1 MPENKSHLIKENTTR
16 FTMAKNNKRRWWIIG
31 ISAVVVIMIIIA
43 AINGRNKPKG
53 QAVTIE
59 KIAKRTIKEIV
70 SASGKIFPEN
80 EVKISSDVSGEI
92 IALYVKEGD
101 TVKAGQLL
109 AKINPD
115 SYLPSV
121 QRGQASV
128 KSSATQEAVSQSQI
142 NAAKANIEEVGAR
155 LINARQTNERNK
167 QLFKDGVISKAD
179 LEASQAAMDGLIAS
193 AKSAE
198 AGLKQAQENAI
209 GSRYG
214 TQSAKASLDELKTS
228 LNKTFIYAP
237 VDGVISSL
245 SVEKGERVVGTIQMS
260 GTEMMTIA
268 NLSAIEVQVEVSEND
283 IVRVAKGDLAE
294 IDVDAFYGKKFTGI
308 VTEIANSSS
317 TAATAV
323 ASASLNSDQ
332 VTNFVVKIRMNID
345 SYKDMIKKGE
355 PFPFRP
361 GMSASVE
368 INTNTES
375 DILAVPI
382 QSVTTREDPNTNKDK
397 KSDKKAEL
405 IEVVFIQQGDSTVMV
420 PVKTGIQ
427 DDEYIQILEGLKGA
441 EVIVTG
447 PYSTVSRNLKQGDK
461 IHEEKEKKPSFGQ
474 EEDK

>member
-1 MPENKSHLIKENTTR
+1 
-16 FTMAKNNKRRWWIIG
+16 MAKSSKRKWWIIG
-31 ISAVVVIMIIIA
+31 LSILVVIMIIGA
-43 AINGRNKPKG
+43 AINGKNKPKG

-59 KIAKRTIKEIV
+59 KVAKRTIKEIV

-92 IALYVKEGD
+92 IALYVREGD

-128 KSSATQEAVSQSQI
+128 KSSSTQESVSQSQI
-142 NAAKANIEEVGAR
+142 NSARAQIEEVNAR
-155 LINARQTNERNK
+155 LVNARQTHERNK
-167 QLFKDGVISKAD
+167 QLFNEGVISKAD
-179 LEASQAAMDGLIAS
+179 LETSQSALDGLLAT
-193 AKSAE
+193 AKSAD
-198 AGLKQAQENAI
+198 AGLKQAQENAVV
-209 GSRYG
+209 SKYG

-245 SVEKGERVVGTIQMS
+245 NVEKGERVVGTIQMS

-268 NLSAIEVQVEVSEND
+268 NLNIIEVQVEVSEND
-283 IVRVAKGDLAE
+283 IVRVTKGDLAE
-294 IDVDAFYGKKFTGI
+294 IDVDAYYGKKFTGV

-317 TAATAV
+317 AANSA
-323 ASASLNSDQ
+323 AAASLNSDQ
-332 VTNFVVKIRMNID
+332 VTNFIVKIRMDTD

-375 DILAVPI
+375 DIIAVPI
-382 QSVTTREDPNTNKDK
+382 QSVTTREDPKIK
-397 KSDKKAEL
+397 KSVNSEKKADL
-405 IEVVFIQQGDSTVMV
+405 IEVVFIQQGDSTVMI

-427 DDEYIQILEGLKGA
+427 DDEYIQILEGLKGS
-441 EVIVTG
+441 ESIVTG
-447 PYSTVSRNLKQGDK
+447 PYSTVSRTLKQGEK
-461 IHEEKEKKPSFGQ
+461 IHEEKEKKQ
-474 EEDK
+474 DDKVKFN

>member
-1 MPENKSHLIKENTTR
+1 
-16 FTMAKNNKRRWWIIG
+16 MATSKRKWWIFGLVGLVIVL
-31 ISAVVVIMIIIA
+31 IVVA
-43 AINGRNKPKG
+43 AINGKNKPKG
-53 QAVTIE
+53 KGVTFE
-59 KIAKRTIKEIV
+59 KVSKRTIKEIV

-92 IALYVKEGD
+92 IGLYVREGD

-128 KSSATQEAVSQSQI
+128 KSSATQEAVSRSQI
-142 NAAKANIEEVGAR
+142 NSAQAQIDEVNSR
-155 LINARQTNERNK
+155 LINARQTQQRNK
-167 QLFKDGVISKAD
+167 KLFDEGVISKAD
-179 LEASQAAMDGLIAS
+179 LEASQAALDGLIAL

-198 AGLKQAQENAI
+198 AGLKQARENATA
-209 GSRYG
+209 SVYG

-245 SVEKGERVVGTIQMS
+245 NVEKGERVVGTIQMS

-268 NLSAIEVQVEVSEND
+268 NLNVIEVQVEVSEND
-283 IVRVAKGDLAE
+283 IVRVSKGDTAE
-294 IDVDAFYGKKFTGI
+294 IDVDAFYGQKFTGV

-317 TAATAV
+317 AAATAT
-323 ASASLNSDQ
+323 ASLNSDQ
-332 VTNFVVKIRMNID
+332 VTNFVVKIRMNFD
-345 SYKDMIKKGE
+345 SYKDMIKKGQ

-375 DILAVPI
+375 GIISVPI
-382 QSVTTREDPNTNKDK
+382 QSVTTREDPAVKKDSLSK
-397 KSDKKAEL
+397 TVKADL
-405 IEVVFIQQGDSTVMV
+405 VEVVFVHSGDSAKMV
-420 PVKTGIQ
+420 QVKTGIQ
-427 DDEYIQILEGLKGA
+427 DDEYIQVLEGLKGD
-441 EVIVTG
+441 EMIITG
-447 PYSTVSRNLKQGDK
+447 PYSTVSRLLKQGDK
-461 IHEEKEKKPSFGQ
+461 VYEDKSKKPEEKEA
-474 EEDK
+474 D

>member
-1 MPENKSHLIKENTTR
+1 MPR
-16 FTMAKNNKRRWWIIG
+16 NNKRKWWIIG
-31 ISAVVVIMIIIA
+31 LVSLVVILIVA
-43 AINGRNKPKG
+43 AVINGKNKPKG
-53 QAVTIE
+53 QAVTFE
-59 KIAKRTIKEIV
+59 KVSERTIKEIV

-128 KSSATQEAVSQSQI
+128 KSSTTQEAVSRSQI
-142 NAAKANIEEVGAR
+142 NSAKAQIEEVNAR
-155 LINARQTNERNK
+155 LTNARQTYKRNK
-167 QLFKDGVISKAD
+167 QLFDDGVISKAD
-179 LEASQAAMDGLIAS
+179 P
-193 AKSAE
+193 AE
-198 AGLKQAQENAI
+198 AGLKQAQENATA
-209 GSRYG
+209 SKYG

-245 SVEKGERVVGTIQMS
+245 NVEKGERVVGTIQMS

-268 NLSAIEVQVEVSEND
+268 NLNVIEVQVEVSEND
-283 IVRVAKGDLAE
+283 IVRVSKGDLAE
-294 IDVDAFYGKKFTGI
+294 IDVDAFYGKKFSGV

-317 TAATAV
+317 TASTA
-323 ASASLNSDQ
+323 AASLNSDQ
-332 VTNFVVKIRMNID
+332 VTNFVVKIRMDFD
-345 SYKDMIKKGE
+345 SYKDMIKKGQ

-375 DILAVPI
+375 GIVTVPI
-382 QSVTTREDPNTNKDK
+382 QSVTTREDPKM
-397 KSDKKAEL
+397 KSDTASKKKANL
-405 IEVVFIQQGDSTVMV
+405 VEVVFVQSADTAKMV
-420 PVKTGIQ
+420 QVKTGIQ
-427 DDEYIQILEGLKGA
+427 DDEFIQILEGLKVD
-441 EVIVTG
+441 EIIITG
-447 PYSTVSRNLKQGDK
+447 PYSTVSRILKQGDK
-461 IHEEKEKKPSFGQ
+461 VHKEEKKT
-474 EEDK
+474 EDKDFKK

>member
-1 MPENKSHLIKENTTR
+1 MPR
-16 FTMAKNNKRRWWIIG
+16 NNKRKWWIIG
-31 ISAVVVIMIIIA
+31 LVSLVVILIVA
-43 AINGRNKPKG
+43 AVINGKNKPKG
-53 QAVTIE
+53 QAVTFE
-59 KIAKRTIKEIV
+59 KVSERTIKEIV

-80 EVKISSDVSGEI
+80 EVKISSDVSGDI

-128 KSSATQEAVSQSQI
+128 KSSSTQEAVSRSQI
-142 NAAKANIEEVGAR
+142 NSAKAQIEEVNAR
-155 LINARQTNERNK
+155 LTNARQTYKRNK
-167 QLFKDGVISKAD
+167 QLFDDGVISKAD
-179 LEASQAAMDGLIAS
+179 LEASQASLDGLIAN

-198 AGLKQAQENAI
+198 AGLKQAQENATA
-209 GSRYG
+209 SKYG

-245 SVEKGERVVGTIQMS
+245 NVEKGERVVGTIQMS

-268 NLSAIEVQVEVSEND
+268 NLNVIEVQVEVSEND
-283 IVRVAKGDLAE
+283 IVRVSKGDLAE
-294 IDVDAFYGKKFTGI
+294 IDVDAFYGKKFTGV

-317 TAATAV
+317 TAATA
-323 ASASLNSDQ
+323 AASLNSDQ
-332 VTNFVVKIRMNID
+332 VTNFVVKIRMDFD
-345 SYKDMIKKGE
+345 SYKDMIKKGQ

-375 DILAVPI
+375 GIVTVPI
-382 QSVTTREDPNTNKDK
+382 QSVTTREDPKM
-397 KSDKKAEL
+397 KSDTASKKKANL
-405 IEVVFIQQGDSTVMV
+405 VEVVFVQSADTAKMV
-420 PVKTGIQ
+420 QVKTGIQ
-427 DDEYIQILEGLKGA
+427 DDEFIQILEGLKGD
-441 EVIVTG
+441 EIIITG
-447 PYSTVSRNLKQGDK
+447 PYSTVSRILKQGDK
-461 IHEEKEKKPSFGQ
+461 VHKEEKKT
-474 EEDK
+474 EDKEFKK